1 MDTGGIQSENAETR
15 VTFRKLFNDVAN
27 RNYRRRHSPVNG
39 SPSLDGSPKHDRS
52 SSPVVP
58 REDVARTSQRRKDE
72 EKELNR
78 DSGRSRYEKN
88 RDSCRHSDGYSSRS
102 SHGYSRNDDYSRRDR
117 RVDDGERHYQVSSL
131 SDRELKDGERGRSR
145 DYARNV
151 EKYSCDRYDNSGHR
165 RRDKERESSEHQK
178 LKDKDFS
185 PDRVG
190 SGRKYT
196 SSASEQKDRYRNRP
210 DRDVCD
216 ERRDHHSSGDHK
228 SDRSSYYEETRW
240 HQNDYSG
247 RNGGHRLREHYKNDP
262 KELNS
267 QKEKK
272 KHDNWENSRG
282 KNRYSKAPGQTS
294 DDKSI
299 SGSENQESPA
309 KKPKLSSSNKDPD
322 YNGDVNEKQPSSSLL
337 AQEVDNKIN
346 EGQTHANS
354 SEAAKDFDAAKVAA
368 MKAAE
373 LVNRNLV
380 GGGFMSTEQKK
391 KLLWG
396 NKKCAAPEEPG
407 CQWDTAMFGDRDRQE
422 KFNKLMGL
430 KGDVKVEHKPD
441 SQDAEKQKELQM
453 DLEKQYT
460 AGLRRRDGRTVGLGL

>member
-1 MDTGGIQSENAETR
+1 MIFDSSPYPSTYNKRIFFSYNKKNRKKEEEERKSHLNKQKSRQRGRDEEMKEKTGLMDTGGIQSENAETR

-27 RNYRRRHSPVNG
+27 RKYRRRHSPVNG

-58 REDVARTSQRRKDE
+58 REDVSKASQRRKNE

-88 RDSCRHSDGYSSRS
+88 GDSCRHSDGYSSRS

-117 RVDDGERHYQVSSL
+117 RVDDGERHYQVSSP
-131 SDRELKDGERGRSR
+131 SDRELKDGEHGRSR

-165 RRDKERESSEHQK
+165 KRDKERESSEHQK

-196 SSASEQKDRYRNRP
+196 SPASEEKDRYRNRR
-210 DRDVCD
+210 DRDVRD

-240 HQNDYSG
+240 HRNDSSG
-247 RNGGHRLREHYKNDP
+247 RDGGHRLREHYKNDP

-272 KHDNWENSRG
+272 KHDNRGNSREN
-282 KNRYSKAPGQTS
+282 NRYCKAPGQTS

-309 KKPKLSSSNKDPD
+309 KKPKKISSNKDPV

-337 AQEVDNKIN
+337 SQEVDNKIN
-346 EGQTHANS
+346 E
-354 SEAAKDFDAAKVAA
+354 
-368 MKAAE
+368 
-373 LVNRNLV
+373 R
-380 GGGFMSTEQKK
+380 
-391 KLLWG
+391 
-396 NKKCAAPEEPG
+396 
-407 CQWDTAMFGDRDRQE
+407 
-422 KFNKLMGL
+422 
-430 KGDVKVEHKPD
+430 
-441 SQDAEKQKELQM
+441 
-453 DLEKQYT
+453 
-460 AGLRRRDGRTVGLGL
+460 

>member
-1 MDTGGIQSENAETR
+1 MKEKTGLMDTGGIQSENAETR

-27 RNYRRRHSPVNG
+27 RKYRRRHSPVNG

-58 REDVARTSQRRKDE
+58 REDVSKASQRRKNE

-88 RDSCRHSDGYSSRS
+88 GDSCRHSDGYSSRS

-117 RVDDGERHYQVSSL
+117 RVDDGERHYQVSSP
-131 SDRELKDGERGRSR
+131 SDRELKDGEHGRSR

-165 RRDKERESSEHQK
+165 KRDKERESSEHQK

-196 SSASEQKDRYRNRP
+196 SPASEEKDRYRNRR
-210 DRDVCD
+210 DRDVRD

-240 HQNDYSG
+240 HRNDSSG
-247 RNGGHRLREHYKNDP
+247 RDGGHRLREHYKNDP

-272 KHDNWENSRG
+272 KHDNRGNSREN
-282 KNRYSKAPGQTS
+282 NRYCKAPGQTS

-309 KKPKLSSSNKDPD
+309 KKPKKISSNKDPV
-322 YNGDVNEKQPSSSLL
+322 YNGDGNYFALSCPLFNGSPWVLFCIACITSWLHLPLEMKYGDLSSASVLYNEKLVYRVYTVKKVL
-337 AQEVDNKIN
+337 ASIVSCSFVSPRE
-346 EGQTHANS
+346 
-354 SEAAKDFDAAKVAA
+354 
-368 MKAAE
+368 
-373 LVNRNLV
+373 
-380 GGGFMSTEQKK
+380 
-391 KLLWG
+391 
-396 NKKCAAPEEPG
+396 
-407 CQWDTAMFGDRDRQE
+407 
-422 KFNKLMGL
+422 
-430 KGDVKVEHKPD
+430 
-441 SQDAEKQKELQM
+441 
-453 DLEKQYT
+453 
-460 AGLRRRDGRTVGLGL
+460 